1 VTEPTPSAPASA
13 GIDGFD
19 ALDRADRVFFQM
31 AIDIGRADGVIG
43 DDAIY
48 GTMRVP
54 IPALNSV
61 VRTRFTAENADRRIE
76 EVVAW
81 FGARQMPIGWWVSE
95 RETPHDLGRRLE
107 RHGFVADG
115 EHVPGMIASL
125 DHLPDEVPP
134 AGTFIERARDAV
146 TFKAACDVMYEGF
159 AAPPILG
166 EAFEAF
172 AALGFGD
179 EVPLRVFVARLDG
192 APVATATGV
201 VGDDALAIYNV
212 TTLPAARRRGIGQ
225 AVMLAAMRD
234 GAALGCQSAV
244 LQSSEA
250 GHGVYEA
257 LGFRDFGTYRL
268 FVHPA
273 DG

>member
-1 VTEPTPSAPASA
+1 VTEGTRPAPAI
-13 GIDGFD
+13 IDGFD

-31 AIDIGRADGVIG
+31 AINLGRADGVIG
-43 DDAIY
+43 EDAIH

-61 VRTRFTAENADRRIE
+61 VRTRFTPATADRRIE
-76 EVVAW
+76 EIVAW
-81 FGARQMPIGWWVSE
+81 FAARQMPIGWWVSE
-95 RETPHDLGRRLE
+95 RETPHDLGQRLE
-107 RHGFVADG
+107 RHGFVADR

-125 DHLPDEVPP
+125 DHLPDQMSPT
-134 AGTFIERARDAV
+134 GTFIERARDVA

-201 VGDDALAIYNV
+201 VGDDALAVYNV
-212 TTLPAARRRGIGQ
+212 TTLLAARRRGIGR
-225 AVMLAAMRD
+225 AVTLAAMRD
-234 GAALGCQSAV
+234 GESLGCRSAV

-257 LGFRDFGTYRL
+257 LGFRDFGSYRL
-268 FVHPA
+268 FVRQA
-273 DG
+273 EG